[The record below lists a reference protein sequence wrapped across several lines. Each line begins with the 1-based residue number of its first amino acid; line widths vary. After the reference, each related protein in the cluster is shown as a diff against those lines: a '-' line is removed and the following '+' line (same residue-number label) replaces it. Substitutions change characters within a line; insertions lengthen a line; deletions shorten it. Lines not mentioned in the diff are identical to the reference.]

1 MRRGRCVERD
11 KGERN
16 GGRRNGGCETWG
28 DVKVKTSY
36 TAEYGTEGWV
46 VRTIEGGLER
56 DGDGWRG
63 TVELGREQ

>member
-1 MRRGRCVERD
+1 VRRGRCVKRD

-36 TAEYGTEGWV
+36 TAEYGRKGWV
-46 VRTIEGGLER
+46 VKTVGGGLER
-56 DGDGWRG
+56 DGRAGVRDWDW
-63 TVELGREQ
+63 